1 MKAIELDELEADER
15 DECEGCG
22 GSVENVQGCLECCR
36 DCGFPCSFEKDGE
49 GFHASEDDDEFEDD
63 PCAWED
69 DDE

>member
-22 GSVENVQGCLECCR
+22 GSDEDIQGCLECCR
-36 DCGFPCSFEKDGE
+36 DCGKPCSFPKDGE
-49 GFHASEDDDEFEDD
+49 GFHASEADDEFEDD